1 MSIFIMNRGLLLLF
15 MIFILVSSGFYL
27 IGYFGNGFNGKVVF
41 EDNFDD
47 DDIECIDFQYP
58 ITASVYDE
66 NNEAVKELVR
76 QTIKVAREKG
86 VKVGICGQAPSDSP
100 EFAAFL
106 VKEGIDSISLSPD
119 TVVKTMI
126 ATNTLEANRT

>member
-1 MSIFIMNRGLLLLF
+1 MNRGLLLLF

>member
-86 VKVGICGQAPSDSP
+86 VKVGICGQAPSDFP
-100 EFAAFL
+100 EFTEFL
-106 VKEGIDSISLSPD
+106 VEQGIESISLNPD
-119 TVVKTMI
+119 TIIKTLPEI
-126 ATNTLEANRT
+126 KKAEQRS